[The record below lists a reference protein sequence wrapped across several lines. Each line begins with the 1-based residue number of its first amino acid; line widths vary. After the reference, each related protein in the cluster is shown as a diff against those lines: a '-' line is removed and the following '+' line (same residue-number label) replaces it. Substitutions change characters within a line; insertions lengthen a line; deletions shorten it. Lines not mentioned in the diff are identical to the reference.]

1 MTIGSALLFIFG
13 TLVFIV
19 GLAAFSE
26 DGGWFAGLI
35 LFCISATAC
44 NKADA
49 VPFPHDLS
57 ETAAEIHRFV
67 PIDFCKSIET
77 PESSSF
83 GCKLRIT

>member
-1 MTIGSALLFIFG
+1 MTISSALLFIFG

-49 VPFPHDLS
+49 GTFPHDLS
-57 ETAAEIHRFV
+57 ETGVEIHRFV
-67 PIDFCKSIET
+67 PIDFYTSIGT
-77 PESSSF
+77 LESSSF
-83 GCKLRIT
+83 GFKLRIT